1 MTYRQ
6 TSTQVIAE
14 IIDSTAKQDS
24 TISTSAKSFSSPNKL
39 KNNNTRSVDYM
50 TNELNYS
57 ILDGTLEEIPST
69 SNNKFIYVSDAQ
81 SDSTGSFTTNPTI
94 TITFSKSHSSAGI
107 SLKFDG
113 HYLPSGINVRY
124 YTSTGSTTPIVNSTF
139 NSIDSYNFFCQN
151 STIINN
157 YKKIVITFTG
167 TKYPNSYIKV
177 NNIEYGV
184 VFDWNS
190 NDIGSTSSLL
200 NAKILEETDIISN
213 NLAMDTCEFT
223 IYDEQDNFNI
233 ITTTGLYNEIQ
244 KYQKVKVNEIIET
257 YDAGELID
265 TQTIFMGHFYIK
277 EWISNAEHEITFKCV
292 DLIGVLDDIPF
303 NMGVQYYSGND
314 TVKSIIDSIMS
325 CAGIDSTM
333 YNVPNE
339 AGQIGTLKIKGFLPL
354 MSCRQAL
361 QQVIFCIGA
370 VADCARSDKINIY
383 VPTTNISHTIL
394 DDNNL
399 EYEQI
404 QKNDAVSDVY
414 ISQSGLFDT
423 TASHTIF
430 EGDLDVGTHIIN
442 TSELIY
448 AQYQVSPEI
457 SSSSTGVGTIS
468 YSATDIGLSRFVINV
483 TTAGNFIINASTWN
497 ITKISS
503 PSSHNPSAKIKK
515 EIKCDNTYVYSI
527 SNNYKTKD
535 TANRLLNYYSKP
547 NTMETEIILNDE
559 RTGNWCLITNKYGNQ
574 TRGNILRMEID
585 LTGGFLA
592 KAKLVC
598 VEDIGILEYT
608 YVCGNDMYS
617 GETGSNNGNI
627 GLI

>member
-14 IIDSTAKQDS
+14 IIDNTAKQDS

-39 KNNNTRSVDYM
+39 KNDNIITVDYM

-69 SNNKFIYVSDAQ
+69 SNNKFIYVSSAQ
-81 SDSTGSFTTNPTI
+81 SDSAGLFTTNPTI
-94 TITFSKSHSSAGI
+94 TITFSNSHSSAGI

-124 YTSTGSTTPIVNSTF
+124 YTSIGSTTPIVNNTF
-139 NSIDSYNFFCQN
+139 NSIDSYNFFCRN

-167 TKYPNSYIKV
+167 TKYPNSYVKV

-244 KYQKVKVNEIIET
+244 KYQIVKINEIIET

-265 TQTIFMGHFYIK
+265 TKTILMGHFYIK
-277 EWISNAEHEITFKCV
+277 EWTSNAMHEITFKCV
-292 DLIGVLDDIPF
+292 DLLGVLDDIPF
-303 NMGVQYYSGND
+303 NIGAIYYDGTD

-339 AGQIGTLKIKGFLPL
+339 TGQIGRSVMYGCLPL
-354 MSCRQAL
+354 MSCREAL
-361 QQVIFCIGA
+361 QQVIFPIGA

-383 VPTTNISHTIL
+383 VPSTNISHTIL

-404 QKNDAVSDVY
+404 QKNDMVSDVS
-414 ISQSGLFDT
+414 IFQIDT
-423 TASHTIF
+423 YDATSSHTIF
-430 EGDLDVGTHIIN
+430 SGNLSVGNHRLNI
-442 TSELIY
+442 
-448 AQYQVSPEI
+448 PEI
-457 SSSSTGVGTIS
+457 IYQQINSPTIITGSGTITGVGIS
-468 YSATDIGLSRFVINV
+468 HIDITVN
-483 TTAGNFIINASTWN
+483 TAGYFEITSKTYNTSKVASV
-497 ITKISS
+497 SV
-503 PSSHNPSAKIKK
+503 HNNEAKIIK
-515 EIKCDNTYVYSI
+515 EVKC
-527 SNNYKTKD
+527 SNNYLIGSLD
-535 TANRLLNYYSKP
+535 GSNLSPYAQNTANRLLNYYSKP

-574 TRGNILRMEID
+574 TRGNILRMDID

-608 YVCGNDMYS
+608 YTCGNDMYS